1 MNTGVKSNKK
11 FSNNNIFINLKA
23 MDEDKWQV
31 KETINRWR

>member
-23 MDEDKWQV
+23 MDEDSMTSKRGN
-31 KETINRWR
+31 K